1 MAPIALETRDIL
13 RRVRRIEI
21 RTRRLVEE
29 VFAGQSESVFKGRGM
44 EFSEVRPYL
53 PGDEVRDIDWNVTAR
68 MGTPFV
74 KRFTEERELTVM
86 LAVDVSGSLEFGSGS
101 TSKRELAAEIAALL
115 AFSALKNADKVGLVL
130 FSDRIELFVPPAKGR
145 TQILRIVR
153 ELLTHSIEGRGTV
166 WASGLDFMNRVLH
179 RRAVVFLLSDFLTP
193 IDTRL
198 FRITSRRHDLIAL
211 WVEDPREAVLPAVG
225 RVIVE
230 DLETRRRR
238 WLNTSDPRVRESYR
252 LARAEGRARTQK
264 LLAASRADAV
274 PLSTASSYLPPL
286 LRFFNERRRR
296 RR

>member
-1 MAPIALETRDIL
+1 MPPIALETRDIL

-68 MGTPFV
+68 MGAPFV

-101 TSKRELAAEIAALL
+101 LSKRELSAEIAALL

-130 FSDRIELFVPPAKGR
+130 FSDRLELFVPPAKGR

-153 ELLTHSIEGRGTV
+153 ELLTHGIEGRGTI
-166 WASGLDFMNRVLH
+166 WSSGLEFMNRVLH
-179 RRAVVFLLSDFLTP
+179 RRAVVFLVSDFLTP
-193 IDTRL
+193 IDTKL

-211 WVEDPREAVLPAVG
+211 WVEDPREAVLPPVG
-225 RVIVE
+225 RLIVE
-230 DLETRRRR
+230 DLETGRRR
-238 WLNTSDPRVRESYR
+238 WLNTGDPKVRESYR
-252 LARAEGRARTQK
+252 LARAEARARMHK
-264 LLAASRADAV
+264 ALASTRADAV
-274 PLSTASSYLPPL
+274 LLSTAASYLPPL
-286 LRFFNERRRR
+286 LRFFNGRRRR